1 MPVRY
6 NTMEN
11 IKLLLQSMK
20 IIVPV
25 IILGLLLML
34 GGLYAPFLTG
44 IIVMVTSV
52 GGLIWSRK
60 FFE

>member
-1 MPVRY
+1 
-6 NTMEN
+6 MEN

>member
-1 MPVRY
+1 
-6 NTMEN
+6 MEE
-11 IKLLLQSMK
+11 IKLLLQGMK
-20 IIVPV
+20 IIVPI

-34 GGLYAPFLTG
+34 GGLFAPFLTG

-52 GGLIWSRK
+52 GGLVWARK